1 MHVVHYSNIVLLQ
14 TVRPAC
20 MHVYNNV
27 VYIIMVPAVAY
38 FWCASNVDVQVPRG
52 GRTFDWETWTFSC
65 FHTNV
70 TNVTW
75 RRNGI
80 VITPNETYRQT
91 VAQQYAYGYL
101 STLTIARSVPATD
114 VYGTYSCTFERQH
127 LTLDIVLY
135 RKQICPKHDSIASVS
150 SGRQSPDDR
159 KLFLYLFI
167 GGGLMFEGKSLA
179 NNSLVDLENI
189 GITDQLSDASLQCT
203 TNKTDCCH
211 LAYNT
216 VRFGWW
222 YYPNGTEVT
231 NNNFDLYRHR
241 GRSVAYLNRRKGGM
255 GGIYRC
261 KITDRHGVNLTWF
274 VGLYAGQEGNKLSPC
289 SQFVVQIKVGWCPR
303 PGCKVPDLNKIWI
316 CMFCFWLGTPS
327 VTSLT
332 FDRESRTLT
341 CTSTGGP
348 ATTVTWSR
356 DGVVITLNA
365 TYQQTQTIVDTV
377 EGTYETVLTIDTS
390 VSWSNIVGTYNCT
403 VENARGES
411 SGTVVVSGETWTLI
425 CSDCSYTV

>member
-159 KLFLYLFI
+159 KLPLYLFRWWSHVWRQVTCQQQSSWP
-167 GGGLMFEGKSLA
+167 GEYWNNWSAVGCFPPVYDKQDWLLSL
-179 NNSLVDLENI
+179 
-189 GITDQLSDASLQCT
+189 SLQHCS
-203 TNKTDCCH
+203 
-211 LAYNT
+211 LWM
-216 VRFGWW
+216 VVLSQW
-222 YYPNGTEVT
+222 YWSYE
-231 NNNFDLYRHR
+231 
-241 GRSVAYLNRRKGGM
+241 
-255 GGIYRC
+255 
-261 KITDRHGVNLTWF
+261 
-274 VGLYAGQEGNKLSPC
+274 Q
-289 SQFVVQIKVGWCPR
+289 Q
-303 PGCKVPDLNKIWI
+303 
-316 CMFCFWLGTPS
+316 FWLVQAQRTKCCI
-327 VTSLT
+327 
-332 FDRESRTLT
+332 FESQERRNGWYL
-341 CTSTGGP
+341 P
-348 ATTVTWSR
+348 LQDHW
-356 DGVVITLNA
+356 
-365 TYQQTQTIVDTV
+365 
-377 EGTYETVLTIDTS
+377 
-390 VSWSNIVGTYNCT
+390 
-403 VENARGES
+403 
-411 SGTVVVSGETWTLI
+411 
-425 CSDCSYTV
+425 